1 MYVNFETVCSKSV
14 VILGLRYHAMLA
26 LTPDCIL
33 IHGGRHFKSISSKSI
48 NDSFFLCSLGKK
60 SGEESW
66 AQLLVQPSIPRFAHT
81 ICLVNNKIFI
91 IGGFSNEDDKEASKI
106 EKLSL
111 VEDMLEKNKA
121 IEKGII
127 LSVSNMTK

>member
-1 MYVNFETVCSKSV
+1 
-14 VILGLRYHAMLA
+14 MLA

-33 IHGGRHFKSISSKSI
+33 IHGGRHFKSISSKNI

-60 SGEESW
+60 PGEESW

-111 VEDMLEKNKA
+111 VEDMPEKNKT
-121 IEKGII
+121 IETGII
-127 LSVSNMTK
+127 ISIVDITKVTDLKAATIEMHQAAVQTHGKV